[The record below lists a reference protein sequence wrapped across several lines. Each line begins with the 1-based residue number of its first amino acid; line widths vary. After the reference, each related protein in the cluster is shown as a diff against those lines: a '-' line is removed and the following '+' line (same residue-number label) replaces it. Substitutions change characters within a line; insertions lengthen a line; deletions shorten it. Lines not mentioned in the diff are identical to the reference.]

1 VGRGFSRDIT
11 QPNPRGL
18 QPLKSLAISTQD
30 VYWCDSTRSRRQIA
44 GIGLCYA
51 RSTVEIAFYVLS
63 ILQIALG
70 LYLLLQGLQ
79 WLYYARRRAM
89 ADAGFYAP
97 RTAVLCS
104 CKGLEPGL
112 ERNLTTLTEFD
123 HQNYEVFFV
132 LASESDPAY
141 AIVKRVAATS
151 RPKAHVLVAGAPVDC
166 GEKVNNLRFA
176 IEQLPSDFE
185 FLAFAD
191 SDGRP
196 GKSWLKRLVSP
207 LSDSR
212 IGATTTM
219 RWLIPNRGD
228 FPTALLAAWNA
239 PIVTMLSEKGK
250 NFCWGGGTAIR
261 RSLFD
266 QLGVVEEWKSSV
278 SDDYSLTR
286 LLHQAGR
293 SIMFLPDCLT
303 VSYVEATFASLLEFT
318 NRQILI
324 TRVYAEKMWAFGF
337 ATHTLYCLTLVLGIL
352 LTLGDLAAGLPAFHH
367 VMLTFLPVLLGMMRS
382 SLRVAAVTEVLPALR
397 SQIMG
402 QAWIYIVLTII
413 IPFLYLV
420 NFVTSLITRKI
431 RWRTIT
437 YELISPNQTRILAN

>member
-1 VGRGFSRDIT
+1 MET
-11 QPNPRGL
+11 
-18 QPLKSLAISTQD
+18 
-30 VYWCDSTRSRRQIA
+30 
-44 GIGLCYA
+44 
-51 RSTVEIAFYVLS
+51 AFYVLS
-63 ILQIALG
+63 VLQIALG

-79 WLYYARRRAM
+79 WLYYVRRRCAT
-89 ADAGFYAP
+89 DPGFYAP
-97 RTAVLCS
+97 RTAVICA

-132 LASESDPAY
+132 LASESDPAHS
-141 AIVKRVAATS
+141 IVKRVAAGS
-151 RPKAHVLVAGAPVDC
+151 KPKAHVLIAGAPVNC

-176 IEQLPSDFE
+176 IEQLTPDFE

-196 GKSWLKRLVSP
+196 GKSWLKRLVAP
-207 LSDSR
+207 LNDQR

-219 RWLIPNRGD
+219 RWLIPNRSD
-228 FPTALLAAWNA
+228 LASAFLAAWNA
-239 PIVTMLSEKGK
+239 PVVTMLSEKGK

-266 QLGVVEEWKSSV
+266 QIGVIEDWKSSV

-286 LLHQAGR
+286 ALHHAGR

-303 VSYVEATFASLLEFT
+303 VSYVEATFPSLFEFT

-324 TRVYAEKMWAFGF
+324 TRVYSEQMWAFGF
-337 ATHTLYCLTLVLGIL
+337 ATHTLYCLTLLLGIA
-352 LTLGDLAAGLPAFHH
+352 LTLSDLATGVPAFHH
-367 VMLTFLPVLLGMMRS
+367 AMLTFLPVLLGMMRGS
-382 SLRVAAVTEVLPALR
+382 VRVAAVTEVLSSLR

-402 QAWIYIVLTII
+402 QAWIYILLTVV
-413 IPFLYLV
+413 IPFLYV
-420 NFVTSLITRKI
+420 ANFVMSLVTRRI

-437 YELISPNQTRILAN
+437 YELVSPNETHIVAN